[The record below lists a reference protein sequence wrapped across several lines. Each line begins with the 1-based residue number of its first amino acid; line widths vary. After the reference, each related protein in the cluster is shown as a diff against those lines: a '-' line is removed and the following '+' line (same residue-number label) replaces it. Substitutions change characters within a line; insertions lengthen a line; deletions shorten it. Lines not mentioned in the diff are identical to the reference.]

1 MFKNK
6 QTNKTAAQLKNQP
19 DNISFKETSA
29 GRQIKLQ

>member
-1 MFKNK
+1 MFQKQ

-19 DNISFKETSA
+19 DDFSYKETSA